1 MRDIRRFSDVN
12 EQLQICEIVAE
23 WHGGQPSAQL
33 EANLAHSAFYQ
44 TPNPNRALV
53 EINAS
58 REAKVLNAVGNA
70 AMVFGVA
77 VIIGTAAVADER
89 HPLIGNWKLVS
100 WQVIGDDGKPQDVFG
115 TAPSGYLVI
124 TPEGRSIVLT
134 TASGRK
140 PGTDE
145 TARAALQKSMLSY
158 SGRYRVEGGDFITS
172 VDISWNEE
180 WNGTEQRRH
189 YRIEGDKLFIETA
202 PAPSMVSP
210 GKTDFRRLIWVRE
223 K

>member
-1 MRDIRRFSDVN
+1 MRNIRRFSDVN
-12 EQLQICEIVAE
+12 EQLQIGEIVAE

-44 TPNPNRALV
+44 MSIRIGFAQ
-53 EINAS
+53 INTFG
-58 REAKVLNAVGNA
+58 EAKVFNAIGKA
-70 AMVFGVA
+70 AMAFGVA
-77 VIIGTAAVADER
+77 VIGTAAVADER
-89 HPLIGNWKLVS
+89 HPLVGNWKLVS
-100 WQVIGDDGKPQDVFG
+100 WQVVGEDGKPQDVFG

-140 PGTDE
+140 PGTDD

>member
-1 MRDIRRFSDVN
+1 V
-12 EQLQICEIVAE
+12 Q
-23 WHGGQPSAQL
+23 
-33 EANLAHSAFYQ
+33 
-44 TPNPNRALV
+44 
-53 EINAS
+53 INAF
-58 REAKVLNAVGNA
+58 REAKVLNAIGKA

-89 HPLIGNWKLVS
+89 HPLVGNWKLVS
-100 WQVIGDDGKPQDVFG
+100 WQVVGEDGKPQDVFG

-140 PGTDE
+140 PGTDD

-158 SGRYRVEGGDFITS
+158 SGRYRVEGGDFITR

-189 YRIEGDKLFIETA
+189 YRIEGDRLFIETA

>member
-1 MRDIRRFSDVN
+1 V
-12 EQLQICEIVAE
+12 Q
-23 WHGGQPSAQL
+23 
-33 EANLAHSAFYQ
+33 
-44 TPNPNRALV
+44 
-53 EINAS
+53 INAF
-58 REAKVLNAVGNA
+58 REAKVLNAIGKAV
-70 AMVFGVA
+70 MVSGVA
-77 VIIGTAAVADER
+77 IIIGTAAVADER
-89 HPLIGNWKLVS
+89 HPLVGNWKLVS
-100 WQVIGDDGKPQDVFG
+100 WQVIGEDGKPQDVFG

-140 PGTDE
+140 SGTDD